1 MEAGGEKRAADAPPE
16 AAAAKPSK
24 KGKVGNRGNQ
34 GTLEVSREHTAA
46 GCASERVI
54 VDASQCHWCYGAPM
68 TRSRAREA
76 GPGVDVPE

>member
-34 GTLEVSREHTAA
+34 GTLEVSREPAAA
-46 GCASERVI
+46 GLCASERVTNH
-54 VDASQCHWCYGAPM
+54 SSM
-68 TRSRAREA
+68 RANVI
-76 GPGVDVPE
+76 GVMVHL